1 MDRYENSELGSL
13 SRTKRNQDIY
23 NSTDMSELSRIKTN
37 TNVSVISDAP
47 KEIDIEK
54 IKKYLN
60 ALNNEEEQK
69 RKKISLDFPEPEEK
83 VVERKEQRT
92 YDINSVLEQAREKK
106 ESNYEEERHRKLN
119 NTGYDILK
127 NIKIKEEQEE
137 KEEKEK
143 NIDKDEF
150 TSPIDELN
158 TQEKTIVNLIQ
169 DIQNGKSKESKP
181 NETNTND
188 NTKDLFKE
196 LMGDNEN
203 TIVMAPIDENE
214 VNESNIKDVLLDMTR
229 ELDSIKEPINDLTQ
243 DLILE
248 KERIKQQYQL
258 KSVNEEETKTNENDD
273 ESDNDAPKI
282 SSIDKS
288 FYTNSISFNKTDF
301 EGFEDLEKSEKKSGI
316 LAKIGIVL
324 IILILLATTFLILNS
339 VLEWNI
345 I

>member
-137 KEEKEK
+137 KEK

-214 VNESNIKDVLLDMTR
+214 ANESNIKDVLLDMTR

-258 KSVNEEETKTNENDD
+258 KSANEEETKTNENDD

>member
-23 NSTDMSELSRIKTN
+23 SSTDMSELSRIKTN

-54 IKKYLN
+54 IKKYIN
-60 ALNNEEEQK
+60 SINNDHEEK
-69 RKKISLDFPEPEEK
+69 RKRISLEIPQEEEK
-83 VVERKEQRT
+83 VVERQEPKT

-106 ESNYEEERHRKLN
+106 ETNYEEERHRKLN

-127 NIKIKEEQEE
+127 TIKIREEQEE
-137 KEEKEK
+137 KDDTEELTEPL
-143 NIDKDEF
+143 E
-150 TSPIDELN
+150 ELN

-169 DIQNGKSKESKP
+169 NIQQGSKKEETSNQNDIKE
-181 NETNTND
+181 D
-188 NTKDLFKE
+188 TKDLFQE

-203 TIVMAPIDENE
+203 TVVMAPIDEDE
-214 VNESNIKDVLLDMTR
+214 VNNSNIKDVLLNMTQ
-229 ELDSIKEPINDLTQ
+229 ESEAIKEPNNDITQ

-248 KERIKQQYQL
+248 KEKLKQKYIE
-258 KSVNEEETKTNENDD
+258 KENSEEELDNTNT
-273 ESDNDAPKI
+273 APKI

-301 EGFEDLEKSEKKSGI
+301 EGFEDLEKSEKKSSI
-316 LAKIGIVL
+316 IAKLG
-324 IILILLATTFLILNS
+324 IILIIIILGITIFLILNYIF
-339 VLEWNI
+339 EWNI

>member
-13 SRTKRNQDIY
+13 SRTKKNQDIY

-54 IKKYLN
+54 IRKYINSLN
-60 ALNNEEEQK
+60 GEQEEK
-69 RKKISLDFPEPEEK
+69 RKRISLDLPQEEEK
-83 VVERKEQRT
+83 IVERKESKT

-106 ESNYEEERHRKLN
+106 ETNYEEERHRKLN

-127 NIKIKEEQEE
+127 AIKIKEDSE
-137 KEEKEK
+137 KEE
-143 NIDKDEF
+143 DEDI
-150 TSPIDELN
+150 TEPLEELN

-169 DIQNGKSKESKP
+169 NIQQGSKKSDDSLTHKDS
-181 NETNTND
+181 ND
-188 NTKDLFKE
+188 NTRDLFQE

-203 TIVMAPIDENE
+203 TVVMAPIEDDELNS
-214 VNESNIKDVLLDMTR
+214 SNIKDALLNMTR
-229 ELDSIKEPINDLTQ
+229 ELEAIKEPNNGLTQ

-248 KERIKQQYQL
+248 KEKLKQKYL
-258 KSVNEEETKTNENDD
+258 EDKKDNEDENEDD
-273 ESDNDAPKI
+273 ETEMEKTDEPPRI
-282 SSIDKS
+282 SNVDKS

-316 LAKIGIVL
+316 LAKIGIFL
-324 IILILLATTFLILNS
+324 IIIVLGITIFLILNS
-339 VLEWNI
+339 IFEWNI

>member
-150 TSPIDELN
+150 ISPIDELN

-214 VNESNIKDVLLDMTR
+214 ANESNIKDVLLDMTR

>member
-1 MDRYENSELGSL
+1 MERYENSELGNL

-23 NSTDMSELSRIKTN
+23 NSTDMSDLSRIKTN

-83 VVERKEQRT
+83 IVERQEQKT

-106 ESNYEEERHRKLN
+106 ETNYEEDRHRKLN

-137 KEEKEK
+137 KNKLTDTE
-143 NIDKDEF
+143 EF
-150 TSPIDELN
+150 TLPIEELN

-169 DIQNGKSKESKP
+169 DIQNGKSSGNNPKENVSKDD
-181 NETNTND
+181 TT
-188 NTKDLFKE
+188 DLFKE

-203 TIVMAPIDENE
+203 TIVMAPINEDET
-214 VNESNIKDVLLDMTR
+214 NESNIKEVLFDITK
-229 ELDSIKEPINDLTQ
+229 ELDAIKEPTNDLTQ

-248 KERIKQQYQL
+248 KEKLKQQYQL
-258 KSVNEEETKTNENDD
+258 KATNEEDENID
-273 ESDNDAPKI
+273 SDAPKI

-316 LAKIGIVL
+316 LAKIGIIL
-324 IILILLATTFLILNS
+324 IILILLATIFLILNS
-339 VLEWNI
+339 ILEWNI

>member
-1 MDRYENSELGSL
+1 MERYENSELGNL

-23 NSTDMSELSRIKTN
+23 NSTDMSDLSRIKTN

-83 VVERKEQRT
+83 IVERQEQKT

-106 ESNYEEERHRKLN
+106 ETNYEEDRHRKLN
-119 NTGYDILK
+119 NIGYDILK

-137 KEEKEK
+137 KNKLTDTE
-143 NIDKDEF
+143 EF
-150 TSPIDELN
+150 TSPIEELN

-169 DIQNGKSKESKP
+169 DIQNGKSSGNNPKENVSKDD
-181 NETNTND
+181 TT
-188 NTKDLFKE
+188 DLFKE

-203 TIVMAPIDENE
+203 TIVMAPINEDET
-214 VNESNIKDVLLDMTR
+214 NESNIKEVLFDITK
-229 ELDSIKEPINDLTQ
+229 ELDAIKEPTNDLTQ

-248 KERIKQQYQL
+248 KEKLKQQYQL
-258 KSVNEEETKTNENDD
+258 KATNEEDENID
-273 ESDNDAPKI
+273 SDAPKI

-316 LAKIGIVL
+316 LAKIGIIL
-324 IILILLATTFLILNS
+324 IILILLATIFLILNS
-339 VLEWNI
+339 ILEWNI

>member
-54 IKKYLN
+54 IKKYIN
-60 ALNNEEEQK
+60 SLNNEQEEK
-69 RKKISLDFPEPEEK
+69 RKRISLDLPQEEEK
-83 VVERKEQRT
+83 VVERQETKT

-106 ESNYEEERHRKLN
+106 ETNYEEERHRKLN

-127 NIKIKEEQEE
+127 AIKIREDSE
-137 KEEKEK
+137 KEE
-143 NIDKDEF
+143 DEDI
-150 TSPIDELN
+150 TEPIEELN

-169 DIQNGKSKESKP
+169 NIQQGNKKDNDATRKES
-181 NETNTND
+181 ND
-188 NTKDLFKE
+188 NTRDLFQE

-203 TIVMAPIDENE
+203 TVVMAPIKEDELNS
-214 VNESNIKDVLLDMTR
+214 SNIKDELLNMTR
-229 ELDSIKEPINDLTQ
+229 ELEAIKVPNNDLTQ

-248 KERIKQQYQL
+248 KEKLKQKYL
-258 KSVNEEETKTNENDD
+258 EEEENSEDD
-273 ESDNDAPKI
+273 EVETEKNDEPPRI
-282 SSIDKS
+282 SNVDKS

-301 EGFEDLEKSEKKSGI
+301 EGFEDLEKSERKSGI
-316 LAKIGIVL
+316 LAKIGIFL
-324 IILILLATTFLILNS
+324 IIIILGVTIFLILNS
-339 VLEWNI
+339 IFEWNI

>member
-23 NSTDMSELSRIKTN
+23 SSTDMSELSRIKTN

-54 IKKYLN
+54 IKKYIN
-60 ALNNEEEQK
+60 SINNDHEEK
-69 RKKISLDFPEPEEK
+69 RKRISLEIPQEEEK
-83 VVERKEQRT
+83 VVERQEPKT

-106 ESNYEEERHRKLN
+106 ETNYEEERHRKLN

-127 NIKIKEEQEE
+127 TIKIREEQEE
-137 KEEKEK
+137 KDDTEELTEPL
-143 NIDKDEF
+143 E
-150 TSPIDELN
+150 ELN

-169 DIQNGKSKESKP
+169 NIQQGSKKEETSNQNDIKE
-181 NETNTND
+181 D
-188 NTKDLFKE
+188 TKDLFQE

-203 TIVMAPIDENE
+203 TVVMAPIDEDE
-214 VNESNIKDVLLDMTR
+214 VNNSNIKDVLLNMTK
-229 ELDSIKEPINDLTQ
+229 ELEAIKEPNNDITQ
-243 DLILE
+243 ELILE
-248 KERIKQQYQL
+248 KEKLKQKYIE
-258 KSVNEEETKTNENDD
+258 KENSEEELDNTNT
-273 ESDNDAPKI
+273 APKI

-301 EGFEDLEKSEKKSGI
+301 EGFEDLEKSEKKSSIIAKLGI
-316 LAKIGIVL
+316 LL
-324 IILILLATTFLILNS
+324 IIVTLGITIFLILNS
-339 VLEWNI
+339 IFEWNI

>member
-1 MDRYENSELGSL
+1 MERYENSELGNL

-23 NSTDMSELSRIKTN
+23 SSTDMSDLSRIKTN

-54 IKKYLN
+54 IKKYINSL
-60 ALNNEEEQK
+60 NEEEDKK
-69 RKKISLDFPEPEEK
+69 RKRISFDFPEPEK
-83 VVERKEQRT
+83 VEVKREEQRN

-106 ESNYEEERHRKLN
+106 ETNYEEERHRKLN
-119 NTGYDILK
+119 ETGYDILK
-127 NIKIKEEQEE
+127 NIKIREEQEE
-137 KEEKEK
+137 KNKLMEAEEL
-143 NIDKDEF
+143 

-169 DIQNGKSKESKP
+169 NIQQESRKEDADKKNDITEEKDP
-181 NETNTND
+181 TT
-188 NTKDLFKE
+188 DLFSE

-203 TIVMAPIDENE
+203 TVVMAPIDESE
-214 VNESNIKDVLLDMTR
+214 ENESNIKDVLLEMTR
-229 ELDSIKEPINDLTQ
+229 KLDEIKEPINDLTQ

-248 KERIKQQYQL
+248 KEKLKQQYESKEDS
-258 KSVNEEETKTNENDD
+258 KSNEDD
-273 ESDNDAPKI
+273 EEDSPKI
-282 SSIDKS
+282 DNIDKS

-301 EGFEDLEKSEKKSGI
+301 EGFEDLERSERKSGI
-316 LAKIGIVL
+316 IAKIGIVL
-324 IILILLATTFLILNS
+324 VILILIATVFLILNY

>member
-1 MDRYENSELGSL
+1 MERYENSGLGNL

-60 ALNNEEEQK
+60 ALNEEEEQK
-69 RKKISLDFPEPEEK
+69 RKKISLDIPEPEEK
-83 VVERKEQRT
+83 VVERQEQRN

-106 ESNYEEERHRKLN
+106 ETNYEEERHRKLN

-137 KEEKEK
+137 K
-143 NIDKDEF
+143 DKPMDTDEF

-169 DIQNGKSKESKP
+169 NIQNGKSTN
-181 NETNTND
+181 NETKENSKEDST
-188 NTKDLFKE
+188 TDLFKE
-196 LMGDNEN
+196 LMDDNEN
-203 TIVMAPIDENE
+203 TIVMPAINENE
-214 VNESNIKDVLLDMTR
+214 ANESSIKDALLDMTR
-229 ELDSIKEPINDLTQ
+229 ELDAIKEPTNDLTQ

-248 KERIKQQYQL
+248 KEKIKQQYQL
-258 KSVNEEETKTNENDD
+258 KPNNNENASSENKENIDP
-273 ESDNDAPKI
+273 DAPKI

-324 IILILLATTFLILNS
+324 IIIVLLATVFLILNS

>member
-1 MDRYENSELGSL
+1 MDRYENSELGNL

-23 NSTDMSELSRIKTN
+23 NSTDISELSRIKTN

-60 ALNNEEEQK
+60 ALNDEEEQK

-127 NIKIKEEQEE
+127 NIKIREEQEE
-137 KEEKEK
+137 KEKLM
-143 NIDKDEF
+143 NTDEF

-169 DIQNGKSKESKP
+169 DIQNGKSK
-181 NETNTND
+181 NTETKETD
-188 NTKDLFKE
+188 MEDSTKDLFKE

-203 TIVMAPIDENE
+203 TIVMAPIDEDE
-214 VNESNIKDVLLDMTR
+214 TNESNIKDVLLDMTR
-229 ELDSIKEPINDLTQ
+229 ELDSIKEPANDLTQ

-258 KSVNEEETKTNENDD
+258 KSTSEEIETNENND
-273 ESDNDAPKI
+273 ESDSNAPKI

>member
-1 MDRYENSELGSL
+1 MERYENSDLSNL

-83 VVERKEQRT
+83 VVERQEQRT

-106 ESNYEEERHRKLN
+106 ETNYEEERHRKLN

-137 KEEKEK
+137 KDRLMETE
-143 NIDKDEF
+143 EF
-150 TSPIDELN
+150 TSPIGELN

-169 DIQNGKSKESKP
+169 NIQNGKSTSEEKVNDIKE
-181 NETNTND
+181 ETT
-188 NTKDLFKE
+188 DLFKE

-203 TIVMAPIDENE
+203 TVVMAPIDEDETNK
-214 VNESNIKDVLLDMTR
+214 NNIKDVLLDMTR
-229 ELDSIKEPINDLTQ
+229 ELESIKEPANDLTQ

-248 KERIKQQYQL
+248 KEKLKQQYEL
-258 KSVNEEETKTNENDD
+258 KTQDDDNYTDANDET
-273 ESDNDAPKI
+273 PKV
-282 SSIDKS
+282 SNIDKS

-301 EGFEDLEKSEKKSGI
+301 EGFEDLEKSEKKSSI

-324 IILILLATTFLILNS
+324 IIIVLLATVFLILNS

>member
-1 MDRYENSELGSL
+1 MERYENSELGNL

-23 NSTDMSELSRIKTN
+23 SSTDMSDLSRIKTN

-54 IKKYLN
+54 IKKYINSL
-60 ALNNEEEQK
+60 NEEEEKK
-69 RKKISLDFPEPEEK
+69 RKRISFDFPEQEK
-83 VVERKEQRT
+83 VEVKREEQRN

-106 ESNYEEERHRKLN
+106 ETNYEEERHRKLN
-119 NTGYDILK
+119 ETGYDILK
-127 NIKIKEEQEE
+127 NIKIREEQEE
-137 KEEKEK
+137 KNKLMEAEEL
-143 NIDKDEF
+143 

-169 DIQNGKSKESKP
+169 NIQQESRKEDADKK
-181 NETNTND
+181 ND
-188 NTKDLFKE
+188 VTEEKDPTTDLFSE

-203 TIVMAPIDENE
+203 TVVMAPIDESE
-214 VNESNIKDVLLDMTR
+214 ENESNIKDVLLEMTR
-229 ELDSIKEPINDLTQ
+229 KLDEIKEPINDLTQ

-248 KERIKQQYQL
+248 KEKLKQQYESKEDL
-258 KSVNEEETKTNENDD
+258 KSDEDD
-273 ESDNDAPKI
+273 EEDSPKI
-282 SSIDKS
+282 DNIDKS

-301 EGFEDLEKSEKKSGI
+301 EGFEDLERSERKSGI
-316 LAKIGIVL
+316 IAKIGIVL
-324 IILILLATTFLILNS
+324 VILILIVTVFLILNY

>member
-1 MDRYENSELGSL
+1 MERYENSELGNL

-23 NSTDMSELSRIKTN
+23 NSTDMSDLSRIKTN

-83 VVERKEQRT
+83 IVERQEQKT

-106 ESNYEEERHRKLN
+106 ETNYEEDRHRKLN

-137 KEEKEK
+137 KNKLTDTE
-143 NIDKDEF
+143 EF
-150 TSPIDELN
+150 TSPIEELN

-169 DIQNGKSKESKP
+169 DIQNGKSSGNNPKENVSKDD
-181 NETNTND
+181 TT
-188 NTKDLFKE
+188 DLFKE

-203 TIVMAPIDENE
+203 TIVMAPINEDET
-214 VNESNIKDVLLDMTR
+214 NESNIKEVLFDITK
-229 ELDSIKEPINDLTQ
+229 ELDAIKEPTNDLTQ

-248 KERIKQQYQL
+248 KEKLKQQYQL
-258 KSVNEEETKTNENDD
+258 KATNEEDENID
-273 ESDNDAPKI
+273 SDAPKI

-301 EGFEDLEKSEKKSGI
+301 EGFEDLEKSEKKSRI
-316 LAKIGIVL
+316 LAKIGIIL
-324 IILILLATTFLILNS
+324 IILILLATIFLILNS
-339 VLEWNI
+339 ILEWNI

>member
-1 MDRYENSELGSL
+1 MERYENSELGNL

-23 NSTDMSELSRIKTN
+23 NSTDMSDLSRIKTN

-83 VVERKEQRT
+83 IVERQEQKT

-106 ESNYEEERHRKLN
+106 ETNYEEDRHRKLN

-137 KEEKEK
+137 KNKLTDTE
-143 NIDKDEF
+143 EF
-150 TSPIDELN
+150 TSPIEELN

-169 DIQNGKSKESKP
+169 DIQNGKSSGNNPKENVSKDD
-181 NETNTND
+181 TT
-188 NTKDLFKE
+188 DLFKE

-203 TIVMAPIDENE
+203 TIVMAPIDEDE
-214 VNESNIKDVLLDMTR
+214 TNESNIKEVLFDITK
-229 ELDSIKEPINDLTQ
+229 ELDAIKEPTNDLTQ

-248 KERIKQQYQL
+248 KEKLKQQYQL
-258 KSVNEEETKTNENDD
+258 KATNEEDENID
-273 ESDNDAPKI
+273 SDAPKI

-316 LAKIGIVL
+316 LAKIGIIL
-324 IILILLATTFLILNS
+324 IILILLATIFLILNS
-339 VLEWNI
+339 ILEWNI

>member
-1 MDRYENSELGSL
+1 MERYENSELGNL

-23 NSTDMSELSRIKTN
+23 NSTDMSDLSRIKTN

-83 VVERKEQRT
+83 IVERQEQKT

-106 ESNYEEERHRKLN
+106 ETNYEEDRHRKLN
-119 NTGYDILK
+119 NIGYDILK

-137 KEEKEK
+137 KNKLTDTE
-143 NIDKDEF
+143 EF
-150 TSPIDELN
+150 TSPIEELN

-169 DIQNGKSKESKP
+169 DIQNGKSSGNNPKENVSKYD
-181 NETNTND
+181 TT
-188 NTKDLFKE
+188 DLFKE

-203 TIVMAPIDENE
+203 TIVMAPINEDET
-214 VNESNIKDVLLDMTR
+214 NESNIKEVLFDITK
-229 ELDSIKEPINDLTQ
+229 ELDAIKEPTNDLTQ

-248 KERIKQQYQL
+248 KEKLKQQYQL
-258 KSVNEEETKTNENDD
+258 KATNEEDENID
-273 ESDNDAPKI
+273 SDAPKI

-316 LAKIGIVL
+316 LAKIGIIL
-324 IILILLATTFLILNS
+324 IILILLATIFLILNS
-339 VLEWNI
+339 ILEWNI

>member
-1 MDRYENSELGSL
+1 MERYENSDLSNL

-83 VVERKEQRT
+83 VVERQEQRT

-106 ESNYEEERHRKLN
+106 ETNYEEERHRKLN

-137 KEEKEK
+137 K
-143 NIDKDEF
+143 DKLMETEEF

-169 DIQNGKSKESKP
+169 NIQNGKPSSEQKP
-181 NETNTND
+181 SNDKDETT
-188 NTKDLFKE
+188 DLFKE

-203 TIVMAPIDENE
+203 TVVMAPIDEDETNK
-214 VNESNIKDVLLDMTR
+214 NNIKDVLLDMTR
-229 ELDSIKEPINDLTQ
+229 ELESIKEPANDLTQ

-248 KERIKQQYQL
+248 KEKLKQQYEL
-258 KSVNEEETKTNENDD
+258 KTVDDDNYTDANDET
-273 ESDNDAPKI
+273 PKV
-282 SSIDKS
+282 SNIDKS

-301 EGFEDLEKSEKKSGI
+301 EGFEDLEKSEKKSSI

-324 IILILLATTFLILNS
+324 IIIVLLATVFLILNS

>member
-1 MDRYENSELGSL
+1 MERYENSELGNL

-23 NSTDMSELSRIKTN
+23 NSTDISELSRIKTN

-60 ALNNEEEQK
+60 ALNDEEEQK
-69 RKKISLDFPEPEEK
+69 RKKISLDFPELEEK

-127 NIKIKEEQEE
+127 NIKIREEQEE
-137 KEEKEK
+137 KEKLM
-143 NIDKDEF
+143 NTDEF

-169 DIQNGKSKESKP
+169 DIQNGKSK
-181 NETNTND
+181 NTETKETDMED

-214 VNESNIKDVLLDMTR
+214 TNESNIKDVLLDMTR
-229 ELDSIKEPINDLTQ
+229 ELDSIKEPANDLTQ

-258 KSVNEEETKTNENDD
+258 KSTNEEIEINENND
-273 ESDNDAPKI
+273 ENDSNAPKI

-316 LAKIGIVL
+316 LAKIGIIL

>member
-54 IKKYLN
+54 IKKYINSLN
-60 ALNNEEEQK
+60 GEQEEK
-69 RKKISLDFPEPEEK
+69 RKRISLDLPQEEEK
-83 VVERKEQRT
+83 VVERKEPKT

-106 ESNYEEERHRKLN
+106 ETNYEEERHRKLN

-127 NIKIKEEQEE
+127 AIKIKEDSE
-137 KEEKEK
+137 KEE
-143 NIDKDEF
+143 DEDI
-150 TSPIDELN
+150 TEPLEELN

-169 DIQNGKSKESKP
+169 NIQQGSKKNDNSLTLKES
-181 NETNTND
+181 ND
-188 NTKDLFKE
+188 NTRDLFQE

-203 TIVMAPIDENE
+203 TVVMAPIEDDELNS
-214 VNESNIKDVLLDMTR
+214 SNIKDALLNMTR
-229 ELDSIKEPINDLTQ
+229 ELEAIKEPNNDLTQ

-248 KERIKQQYQL
+248 KEKLKQKYL
-258 KSVNEEETKTNENDD
+258 EEEKDNEEDDD
-273 ESDNDAPKI
+273 EAEVEKTDEAPRI
-282 SSIDKS
+282 SNVDKS

-316 LAKIGIVL
+316 LAKIGIFL
-324 IILILLATTFLILNS
+324 IIIILGITIFLILNS
-339 VLEWNI
+339 IFEWNI

>member
-214 VNESNIKDVLLDMTR
+214 ANESNIKDVLLDMTR

>member
-1 MDRYENSELGSL
+1 MERYENSELGNL

-23 NSTDMSELSRIKTN
+23 NSTDMSDLSRIKTN

-83 VVERKEQRT
+83 IVERQEQKT

-106 ESNYEEERHRKLN
+106 ETNYEEDRHRKLN

-137 KEEKEK
+137 KNKLTDTE
-143 NIDKDEF
+143 EF
-150 TSPIDELN
+150 TSPIEELN

-169 DIQNGKSKESKP
+169 DIQNGKSSGNNPKENVSKDD
-181 NETNTND
+181 TT
-188 NTKDLFKE
+188 DLFKE

-203 TIVMAPIDENE
+203 TIVMAPINEDET
-214 VNESNIKDVLLDMTR
+214 NESNIKEVLFDITK
-229 ELDSIKEPINDLTQ
+229 ELDAIKEPTNDLTQ

-248 KERIKQQYQL
+248 KEKLKQQYQL
-258 KSVNEEETKTNENDD
+258 KATNEEDENID
-273 ESDNDAPKI
+273 SDAPKI

-316 LAKIGIVL
+316 LAKIGIIL
-324 IILILLATTFLILNS
+324 IILILLATIFLILNS
-339 VLEWNI
+339 ILEWNI

>member
-1 MDRYENSELGSL
+1 MERYENSELGNL

-23 NSTDMSELSRIKTN
+23 NSTDMSDLSRIKTN

-83 VVERKEQRT
+83 IVERQEQKT

-106 ESNYEEERHRKLN
+106 ETNYEEDRHRKLN
-119 NTGYDILK
+119 NIGYDILK

-137 KEEKEK
+137 KNKLTDTE
-143 NIDKDEF
+143 EF
-150 TSPIDELN
+150 TSPIEELN

-169 DIQNGKSKESKP
+169 DIQNGKSSGNNPKENVSKDD
-181 NETNTND
+181 TT
-188 NTKDLFKE
+188 DLFKE

-203 TIVMAPIDENE
+203 TIVMAPINEDET
-214 VNESNIKDVLLDMTR
+214 NESNIKEVLFDITK
-229 ELDSIKEPINDLTQ
+229 ELDAIKEPTNDLTQ

-248 KERIKQQYQL
+248 KEKLKQQYQL
-258 KSVNEEETKTNENDD
+258 KATNEEDKNID
-273 ESDNDAPKI
+273 SDAPKI

-316 LAKIGIVL
+316 LAKIGIIL
-324 IILILLATTFLILNS
+324 IILILLATIFLILNS
-339 VLEWNI
+339 ILEWNI

>member
-1 MDRYENSELGSL
+1 MERYENSELGNL

-23 NSTDMSELSRIKTN
+23 NSTDMSDLSRIKTN

-83 VVERKEQRT
+83 IVERQEQKT

-106 ESNYEEERHRKLN
+106 ETNYEEDRHRKLN

-137 KEEKEK
+137 KNKLTDTE
-143 NIDKDEF
+143 EF
-150 TSPIDELN
+150 TSPIEELN

-169 DIQNGKSKESKP
+169 DIQNGKSSGNNPKENVSKDD
-181 NETNTND
+181 TT
-188 NTKDLFKE
+188 DLFKE

-203 TIVMAPIDENE
+203 TIVMAPINEDET
-214 VNESNIKDVLLDMTR
+214 NESNIKEVLFDITK
-229 ELDSIKEPINDLTQ
+229 ELDAIKEPTNDLTQ

-248 KERIKQQYQL
+248 KEKLKQQYQL
-258 KSVNEEETKTNENDD
+258 KATNEEDENID
-273 ESDNDAPKI
+273 SDAPKI

-288 FYTNSISFNKTDF
+288 FYTNSISFNKSDF

-316 LAKIGIVL
+316 LAKIGIIL
-324 IILILLATTFLILNS
+324 IILILLATIFLILNS
-339 VLEWNI
+339 ILEWNI

>member
-23 NSTDMSELSRIKTN
+23 NSTDMSDLSRIKTN
-37 TNVSVISDAP
+37 NNVSVISDAP

-60 ALNNEEEQK
+60 SLNNEEEQK
-69 RKKISLDFPEPEEK
+69 RKKISLDIPEPEEK
-83 VVERKEQRT
+83 IIERQEQRT

-106 ESNYEEERHRKLN
+106 ETNYEEERHRKLN

-127 NIKIKEEQEE
+127 NIRIREEQEE
-137 KEEKEK
+137 K
-143 NIDKDEF
+143 DKLSETEEF

-158 TQEKTIVNLIQ
+158 TQEKTIVNLIK
-169 DIQNGKSKESKP
+169 DIQNGTSTKE
-181 NETNTND
+181 ETQTNTVKD
-188 NTKDLFKE
+188 NTTDLFKE

-214 VNESNIKDVLLDMTR
+214 TNESNIKDVLLDMTR
-229 ELDSIKEPINDLTQ
+229 ELDSIKEPANDLTQ

-248 KERIKQQYQL
+248 KEKIKQQYQL
-258 KSVNEEETKTNENDD
+258 KSSNHEN
-273 ESDNDAPKI
+273 ESDEEKDPDAPKI

-288 FYTNSISFNKTDF
+288 FYTNSLSFNKTDF
-301 EGFEDLEKSEKKSGI
+301 EGFEDLEKSEKKSSI

-324 IILILLATTFLILNS
+324 IILILLATIFLILNS

>member
-1 MDRYENSELGSL
+1 MERYENSQLGNL

-23 NSTDMSELSRIKTN
+23 NSTDMSDLSRIKTN
-37 TNVSVISDAP
+37 NNVSVISDAP

-60 ALNNEEEQK
+60 SLNNEEEQK
-69 RKKISLDFPEPEEK
+69 RKKISLDIPEPEEK
-83 VVERKEQRT
+83 IIERQEQRT

-106 ESNYEEERHRKLN
+106 ETNYEEERHRKLN

-127 NIKIKEEQEE
+127 NIRIREEQEE
-137 KEEKEK
+137 K
-143 NIDKDEF
+143 DKLSETEEF

-158 TQEKTIVNLIQ
+158 TQEKTIVNLIK
-169 DIQNGKSKESKP
+169 DIQNGTSTKE
-181 NETNTND
+181 ETQTNTVKD
-188 NTKDLFKE
+188 NTTDLFKE

-214 VNESNIKDVLLDMTR
+214 TNESNIKDVLLDMTR
-229 ELDSIKEPINDLTQ
+229 ELDSIKEPANDLTQ

-248 KERIKQQYQL
+248 KEKIKQQSQL
-258 KSVNEEETKTNENDD
+258 KSSNHENESDEEEEP
-273 ESDNDAPKI
+273 DAPKI

-301 EGFEDLEKSEKKSGI
+301 EGFEDLEKSEKKSSI

-324 IILILLATTFLILNS
+324 IILILLATIFLILNS

>member
-1 MDRYENSELGSL
+1 MERYENSELGNL

-23 NSTDMSELSRIKTN
+23 NSTDMSDLSRIKTN

-83 VVERKEQRT
+83 IVERQEQKT

-106 ESNYEEERHRKLN
+106 ETNYEEDRHRKLN

-137 KEEKEK
+137 KNKLTNTE
-143 NIDKDEF
+143 EF
-150 TSPIDELN
+150 TSPIEELN

-169 DIQNGKSKESKP
+169 DIQNGKSSGNNPKENVSKDD
-181 NETNTND
+181 TT
-188 NTKDLFKE
+188 DLFKE

-203 TIVMAPIDENE
+203 TIVMAPINEDET
-214 VNESNIKDVLLDMTR
+214 NESNIKEVLFDITK
-229 ELDSIKEPINDLTQ
+229 ELDAIKEPTNDLTQ

-248 KERIKQQYQL
+248 KEKLKQQYQL
-258 KSVNEEETKTNENDD
+258 KATNEEDENID
-273 ESDNDAPKI
+273 SDAPKI

-316 LAKIGIVL
+316 LAKIGIIL
-324 IILILLATTFLILNS
+324 IILILLATIFLILNS
-339 VLEWNI
+339 ILEWNI